1 MNLNQTVYSKKTL
14 HIQERK
20 RYIMGKRCIDI
31 IGALVGI
38 VVLFPIFVLVGMCI
52 KLTDPKHP
60 VFFKQERVGK
70 NEKVFYMYKFRTMVH
85 DAERKL
91 QELLPYNEVS
101 GAMFKMKN
109 DPRVTKIGKFLR
121 KTSIDELP
129 QLWNVLKGEMSLVGP
144 RPPLVREIVKYTEYE
159 KQRLLITPGCTGVW
173 QVSGRSQLSF
183 EEMVELDLM
192 YIQNRTIL
200 YDLKIIVKTIRYL
213 LKNNGAY

>member
-1 MNLNQTVYSKKTL
+1 MNLNQAMYEKKML

-20 RYIMGKRCIDI
+20 GYIIGKRCIDI
-31 IGALVGI
+31 IGALIGI
-38 VVLFPIFVLVGMCI
+38 IILLPVFVLVGICI
-52 KLTDPKHP
+52 KLSDSKHP
-60 VFFKQERVGK
+60 VFFKQERIGK
-70 NEKVFYMYKFRTMVH
+70 DEKIFYMYKFRTMVH
-85 DAERKL
+85 DAEKKL

-101 GAMFKMKN
+101 GAMFKMKD
-109 DPRVTKIGKFLR
+109 DPRITKLGKILR

-144 RPPLVREIVKYTEYE
+144 RPPLVREIAEYTEYE
-159 KQRLLITPGCTGVW
+159 KQRLLIIPGCTGLW

-200 YDLKIIVKTIRYL
+200 YDMKIIAKTIRYL
-213 LKNNGAY
+213 LKNSGAY